1 MMTRSTTRYRRR
13 EGLVDEEGQRLVVEG
28 QGLVVEEDRVVHI
41 ELASSPCLVV
51 LFVTKLAVV
60 LMLELLVV
68 LVSKLGCCLHV
79 ELVFILSLWMI
90 M

>member
-1 MMTRSTTRYRRR
+1 MMMTWSTRRYRRR
-13 EGLVDEEGQRLVVEG
+13 EGLVAEEGQRLVVEG
-28 QGLVVEEDRVVHI
+28 QRLVVEEDRVVHI

-51 LFVTKLAVV
+51 LMF
-60 LMLELLVV
+60 ELVV
-68 LVSKLGCCLHV
+68 MLVSKLGCCLHV

>member
-1 MMTRSTTRYRRR
+1 MMMTWSTRRYRRR

-51 LFVTKLAVV
+51 LFVSKLVVV
-60 LMLELLVV
+60 LMFELVVV

-79 ELVFILSLWMI
+79 
-90 M
+90 

>member
-1 MMTRSTTRYRRR
+1 MTMTRSTTRYMRR

-51 LFVTKLAVV
+51 LFVSKLLVV
-60 LMLELLVV
+60 LMFELVVV
-68 LVSKLGCCLHV
+68 LVSKLGYCLHV
-79 ELVFILSLWMI
+79 
-90 M
+90 

>member
-1 MMTRSTTRYRRR
+1 MMTWSTRRYRRR

-51 LFVTKLAVV
+51 LFVSKLVVV
-60 LMLELLVV
+60 LMFELVVV

-79 ELVFILSLWMI
+79 
-90 M
+90 